1 MFLPGL
7 GRCFT
12 WDVSDW
18 AARRSH
24 ERVMVAKDLFDC
36 ANIVLQKNIHVAN
49 VMIGYDLMIHLLL
62 ENRWSL

>member
-49 VMIGYDLMIHLLL
+49 VMIDWI
-62 ENRWSL
+62 